1 LAYLF
6 VAHDLSVVKH
16 VSHRVAVMYVGRIV
30 EVASTTAIFTS
41 PRHPYT
47 EALLSA
53 VPVPDP
59 RRRAQRIVLEGE
71 VADPSNPPSGCHFHP
86 RCRYATEQC
95 RTEIPALREIAP
107 GHAVRCVRAEALFLQ
122 GVPAE

>member
-1 LAYLF
+1 
-6 VAHDLSVVKH
+6 VKH

-30 EVASTTAIFTS
+30 EIAPTSAIFS
-41 PRHPYT
+41 HPKHPYT

-59 RRRAQRIVLEGE
+59 RRRAQRIVLEGD

-86 RCRYATEQC
+86 RCRYTIDRC
-95 RTEIPALREIAP
+95 RTETPSLVEIAP
-107 GHAVRCVRAEALFLQ
+107 GQAVRCLRAGELSLH
-122 GVPAE
+122 GVSAGLT